1 MSLLWVGGR
10 RVFGMKAQPW
20 GPAWLSVRSLARR
33 ERRAGL
39 GEELSTAAAGSRPA
53 LLLETALEPAHQAHT
68 WLLRNAGQRVMSLC
82 SENTAGSFHGLHPA
96 SPCACREVRERIA
109 GTFCALQPT
118 RSKAGWGHD
127 GHSCCPEGLSSL
139 LLIPLA
145 GSNSSGAVCMAP
157 SSARLDEGLQTTWGN
172 KKISRNLCLTT
183 TALLSP
189 ALRAVAMGLGWWEW
203 SSGRENQSLDWSPC
217 ERVSGKQNYF

>member
-20 GPAWLSVRSLARR
+20 GPAWLSVRSMARR

-68 WLLRNAGQRVMSLC
+68 WLLRNAGQSVMSLC

-96 SPCACREVRERIA
+96 SPCACQEVRERIA

-145 GSNSSGAVCMAP
+145 GSNSSGAVYG
-157 SSARLDEGLQTTWGN
+157 SILGQARWGPPN
-172 KKISRNLCLTT
+172 HL
-183 TALLSP
+183 
-189 ALRAVAMGLGWWEW
+189 
-203 SSGRENQSLDWSPC
+203 
-217 ERVSGKQNYF
+217 GKQENL